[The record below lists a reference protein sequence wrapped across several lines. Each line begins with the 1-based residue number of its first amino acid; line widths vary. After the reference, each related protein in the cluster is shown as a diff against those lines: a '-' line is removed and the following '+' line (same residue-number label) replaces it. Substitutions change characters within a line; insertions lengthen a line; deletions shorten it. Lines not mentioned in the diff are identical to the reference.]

1 METGPRSLEKLE
13 IWNEAL
19 AFSEKAY
26 ALSKNWPDSERFG
39 LIAQLRRATVSIA
52 ANLAEG
58 LGRGRA
64 GEVSRFARIALG
76 SAYEA
81 YTLLRLA
88 ERLGFPG
95 AYAEIMPELDRLTKR
110 LSAYVRHWEQRP

>member
-13 IWNEAL
+13 VWNEAL
-19 AFSEKAY
+19 VFSEKIY
-26 ALSKNWPDSERFG
+26 ILTKRWPDSERFG
-39 LIAQLRRATVSIA
+39 LTPQLRRATVSIA

-95 AYAEIMPELDRLTKR
+95 AYAEVMPELDRLTRR
-110 LSAYVRHWEQRP
+110 LSAYIRHWEERR

>member
-13 IWNEAL
+13 VWNEAL
-19 AFSEKAY
+19 AFSEKVY
-26 ALSKNWPDSERFG
+26 DLSRRWPDGERFG
-39 LIAQLRRATVSIA
+39 LIAQLRRAAVSIA

-58 LGRGRA
+58 LGRGRP

-88 ERLGFPG
+88 ERLGYPG
-95 AYAEIMPELDRLTKR
+95 AYTEVMPELDRLTRR
-110 LSAYVRHWEQRP
+110 LAAYVRHWEQRP